1 MKYYAVIMNDNVDH
15 DLMIWKEPRTYG
27 LTWESR
33 LQKQCSEKVCKICN
47 IKTITIIL
55 KTT

>member
-1 MKYYAVIMNDNVDH
+1 MKYYAVIMSDNVDH